1 MHSCSQLASTI
12 KESATARLKY
22 NNIEISTS
30 PGFEKMATG
39 GEEDTPDTADENSFR
54 RKESDTIDLGTHVD
68 DSGVGRSI
76 LILPDS
82 SNSISPSYSM
92 VTGLSKKV
100 DHLQLVPS
108 DTPSVASESVR
119 NSDAVLQNEKCSN
132 DEDIRALNFDV
143 EKLRKDYQQ
152 LKEELENV
160 QEANYAVISTQ
171 RVTIEQ
177 LQNKLADQE
186 RQNEKLTQLLHE
198 KTKDV
203 DDIKSI
209 YLQMKSSLEECTMEI
224 KFLKQKLNADA
235 SKSSQ
240 ESNSL
245 ETTNHAVEEVDGYTQ
260 CEADFNSSHLGIGKV
275 YIYSYNKHAI
285 GIM

>member
-82 SNSISPSYSM
+82 NSISPSYSM

-100 DHLQLVPS
+100 DHLQLVPA

-119 NSDAVLQNEKCSN
+119 NSDAVLQNEKRSN

-160 QEANYAVISTQ
+160 QETNCAVVSTQ
-171 RVTIEQ
+171 KVTIEQ

-198 KTKDV
+198 KNKDV
-203 DDIKSI
+203 DDIRSI
-209 YLQMKSSLEECTMEI
+209 YRQMKSLLEECRIEI
-224 KFLKQKLNADA
+224 EFLKRKLNADA

-260 CEADFNSSHLGIGKV
+260 CEADFNSSHLGIGKG
-275 YIYSYNKHAI
+275 KHL
-285 GIM
+285 